1 MSFWVF
7 FIAGIIF
14 IPDSAFAW
22 GPLTH
27 IYLGNEV
34 FYLSTILPAN
44 LFYLLSRYR
53 EDFLYGN
60 IVADIIF
67 AKGLLPPEKNSH
79 NWSVGFDMLER
90 AEDNSQKAFVYGY
103 LCHLASDTVAHEDLA
118 SKIGLNH
125 TVLELRADRL
135 IDTRYWLEAV
145 TINRKIQKRNDMF
158 LKECLESAIFS
169 FKTNKRLFKGL
180 MYLSILNR
188 NLSTP
193 PPELW
198 SKEIK
203 KLHEESLDRMLDVL
217 IKEDRSRV
225 TRKKPFIEF

>member
-1 MSFWVF
+1 MSFLVF

-34 FYLSTILPAN
+34 FYLSAILPAN

-79 NWSVGFDMLER
+79 NWEVGFNMLEK

-145 TINRKIQKRNDMF
+145 TINKKIQKRNDLF
-158 LKECLESAIFS
+158 LKDCLESALFS

-188 NLSTP
+188 NLSTTP
-193 PPELW
+193 SELW
-198 SKEIK
+198 SREIR
-203 KLHEESLDRMLDVL
+203 KLHEESLDRMLDIL
-217 IKEDRSRV
+217 IKEDRSSV